1 MFLTGIHRAR
11 DQEEHQEGMRED
23 FRGYIMDKEVDRYG
37 EIARGG
43 SRIEESARCG
53 LVACGLIRQDKG

>member
-1 MFLTGIHRAR
+1 M
-11 DQEEHQEGMRED
+11 MMMM
-23 FRGYIMDKEVDRYG
+23 IMDKEVDRYG

-53 LVACGLIRQDKG
+53 LVV